1 MINFVENQPTQDM
14 PNQTL
19 SLYLYLNENCN
30 NSFKQFYSIYY
41 FTIIIILKLIKNLLN
56 GLSHRYNRIYYI
68 LLNNLS
74 LE

>member
-41 FTIIIILKLIKNLLN
+41 FTIIIILKLIKNHIRSFTQIQQDLL
-56 GLSHRYNRIYYI
+56 YFAK
-68 LLNNLS
+68 
-74 LE
+74 